1 MSLINITGLNV
12 IAVYVTDL
20 DTSVEFYTS
29 MLGFVQSK
37 IKMPPGILLE
47 TKDTMLYIEAGRSK
61 KNKFGEKSE
70 FSPCFSTESI
80 KDSYI
85 MCVDSNIQI
94 ITDYIEYAPI
104 FALFRIADPD
114 GNVIEF
120 AGKP

>member
-61 KNKFGEKSE
+61 KNKFGENCRFFDI
-70 FSPCFSTESI
+70 FSR
-80 KDSYI
+80 
-85 MCVDSNIQI
+85 SNLLLR
-94 ITDYIEYAPI
+94 
-104 FALFRIADPD
+104 FF
-114 GNVIEF
+114 
-120 AGKP
+120 